1 MILLPNS
8 QSFVMVVIPL
18 SGIKKFVLID
28 LVAGTAIY
36 YLLMLPL
43 HSFLAASAGSMIGP
57 MLIRQTLKYRRTK

>member
-1 MILLPNS
+1 MPNS
-8 QSFVMVVIPL
+8 QAFVMVVIPL

-36 YLLMLPL
+36 YLLKLPL

-57 MLIRQTLKYRRTK
+57 ILIRQTLKLRRTK